1 MPDRIDARPAIALVG
16 GALLLISL
24 FVTWY
29 AVPAVP
35 PATGEVDFGNAWDVF
50 ETLDLVLAAVGVAAL
65 YGSWEQLTGRY
76 RFGEGWLLPASL
88 IAVIVVVSQIL
99 NPPLIAGADPS
110 PATGAWLALGASGAL
125 LVAGVLSATSVSLS
139 VELDS
144 RSSGTATTRRRAA
157 QDSA

>member
-29 AVPAVP
+29 TVPAVP

-50 ETLDLVLAAVGVAAL
+50 ETLDLVLAAIGVAAL
-65 YGSWEQLTGRY
+65 YSSWEQLTGRF

-88 IAVIVVVSQIL
+88 VAMIIVVSQIL
-99 NPPLIAGADPS
+99 DPPLIAGSDPS
-110 PATGAWLALGASGAL
+110 AATGAWLALGGAGSL
-125 LVAGVLSATSVSLS
+125 LVAGVLSVTSVSLA

-144 RSSGTATTRRRAA
+144 RSSATTTTRRRAA
-157 QDSA
+157 QDSP